1 MKDINLKYKKMLWE
15 IYRQPD
21 FICKPR
27 DMKIKEKI
35 SHIWRVDMDDPIITL
50 PERKLSYPFMF
61 GEATWMLKGKN
72 DVESVSKYVGGIKR
86 FSDDGETFFG
96 AYGPKILTQ
105 WGYVVQKLYADRD
118 SRQAIISIWRENPG
132 ISNDIPCT
140 LTLQF
145 FLREA
150 SDELWLHTIAS
161 MRSNDAWLGVPYDT
175 FNFSAISFFIV
186 CHLNKLGIKCKLGE
200 LIIQAGSRH
209 IYESDF
215 KKLDNIFTSNFEDK
229 PEISLNNLIDKYSN
243 DPKKFIDIL
252 QEMADLEG
260 TELRPNGMLS
270 ERLNYLLHG

>member
-61 GEATWMLKGKN
+61 GEATWMLQGKN

>member
-1 MKDINLKYKKMLWE
+1 MKEINLKYKKMLWDV
-15 IYRQPD
+15 YRQPD

-27 DMKIKEKI
+27 DLKISEKI
-35 SHIWRVDMDDPIITL
+35 NHTWKVDMDDPIITL

-61 GEATWMLKGKN
+61 GEATWMLQGKN
-72 DVESVSKYVGGIKR
+72 DVESVSKYVGGITR

-96 AYGPKILTQ
+96 AYGPKIITQ
-105 WGYVVQKLYADRD
+105 TSYVIDTLIKDND
-118 SRQAIISIWRENPG
+118 SRQAVISIWRENPR
-132 ISNDIPCT
+132 SSKDIPCT

-150 SDELWLHTIAS
+150 SDELWLHTIAN

-175 FNFSAISFFIV
+175 FNFSAISFFIIL
-186 CHLNKLGIKCKLGE
+186 HLNKLGVKCKLGE
-200 LIIQAGSRH
+200 LTIQAGSRH

-215 KKLDNIFTSNFEDK
+215 NKLDKIFASDFHDES
-229 PEISLNNLIDKYSN
+229 EISLNKLIDKYTKS
-243 DPKKFIDIL
+243 PKKFIDIL

-260 TELRPNGMLS
+260 KELRPNGMLT

>member
-132 ISNDIPCT
+132 MSNDIPCT

>member
-27 DMKIKEKI
+27 DLKINEKM

-61 GEATWMLKGKN
+61 GEATWMLQGKN
-72 DVESVSKYVGGIKR
+72 DVKSVSKYVGGIKR

-96 AYGPKILTQ
+96 AYGPKIITQ
-105 WGYVVQKLYADRD
+105 WSYIIKTLTADQD
-118 SRQAIISIWRENPG
+118 SRQAIISIWRENPR
-132 ISNDIPCT
+132 SSKDIPCT

-150 SDELWLHTIAS
+150 SDALWLHTIAS

-175 FNFSAISFFIV
+175 FNFSAISFFIA

-215 KKLDNIFTSNFEDK
+215 NKLDNIFASNFDDK
-229 PEISLNNLIDKYSN
+229 PEISFNKLIDKYK
-243 DPKKFIDIL
+243 DEPLKFVKIL
-252 QEMADLEG
+252 EEMADLEG
-260 TELRPNGMLS
+260 TELRPNGMLT
-270 ERLNYLLHG
+270 ERLNYLLYG